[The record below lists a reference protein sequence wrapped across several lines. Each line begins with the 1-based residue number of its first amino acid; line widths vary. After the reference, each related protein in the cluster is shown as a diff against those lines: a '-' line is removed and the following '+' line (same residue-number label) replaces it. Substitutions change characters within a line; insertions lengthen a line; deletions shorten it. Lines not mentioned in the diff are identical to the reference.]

1 MTFLLT
7 MGAEPVWFVMLFIA
21 AGFAFSS
28 MLALIYRSRINKL
41 QKQVERLNKENNN
54 LLNP

>member
-1 MTFLLT
+1 